1 MTTHDIYETL
11 DSLIIEKIVNYR
23 KPLEFCQIFDGL
35 VYKEAKD
42 LEEDFSSMGQ
52 DKPAYK
58 VVSRRLQFLRESNKI
73 KYNPKWNKGWEVVS
87 NVKH

>member
-73 KYNPKWNKGWEVVS
+73 KYNPKWNKGWEVIP

>member
-23 KPLEFCQIFDGL
+23 KPLEFCQIFDRI

-58 VVSRRLQFLRESNKI
+58 IVSCRLQYLRKTNKI
-73 KYNPKWNKGWEVVS
+73 KFNPKWNKGWEVVQ
-87 NVKH
+87 

>member
-23 KPLEFCQIFDGL
+23 KPLEFCQIFDGI

-58 VVSRRLQFLRESNKI
+58 IVSCRLQYLRKTNKI
-73 KYNPKWNKGWEVVS
+73 KYNPKWNKGWKVVQ
-87 NVKH
+87 